1 MFNKRD
7 AKRLANE
14 AQSRGQDVTDDVRNE
29 LKNASG
35 QSCDWVKQNPWS
47 GVGIGAAL
55 GLVVGILIS
64 KK

>member
-29 LKNASG
+29 LKNAAG
-35 QSCDWVKQNPWS
+35 QYCDWVKQNPWS

>member
-14 AQSRGQDVTDDVRNE
+14 AQSRGQDVTDDVHNE
-29 LKNASG
+29 LKNAAG
-35 QSCDWVKQNPWS
+35 QSCVWVKQNPWS